1 MAKTT
6 SQTRTIFRSSVNGR
20 IVTEQFARAHPRE
33 TEKERVKIPS
43 PPKPQSK

>member
-6 SQTRTIFRSSVNGR
+6 SQTRTIFRSSVSGR
-20 IVTEQFARAHPRE
+20 IVDEKFARAHPRE

-43 PPKPQSK
+43 PKKPQG